1 MYKRLIILAAILA
14 LFHFGQVAYAGF
26 GVHQALSKNSD
37 ICTTCHRQH
46 DVVLS
51 QGADEANYVTSQ
63 QTSEYEF
70 CSTCHGPE
78 AAGADTD
85 IVNGV
90 YDNASSTYGTYGT
103 TLNSG
108 GFDKLGGVTGGST
121 TSTHSVDGTNYPIF
135 GSSTGGSVALTC
147 TSCHDPD
154 GSSNY
159 RMLKDEV
166 NGKNVASYVESNE
179 PGFEDS
185 LSGHEQISG
194 NYVPN
199 YTSPNYKTPADLAR
213 GIAGWCAACHDNY
226 KSETYEVDPKNSRK
240 HYYYT
245 DSEGKRRYRHAVNV
259 PIGNNPSGNTVTD
272 LPLAKASA
280 GTSDSDS
287 SNLVICLTCHRAHGT
302 DATMTEAAT
311 VEPTKSTSSSG
322 PGYSALLRF
331 DNRGVCQ
338 NCHKRL

>member
-1 MYKRLIILAAILA
+1 MIKRIIILPVLML
-14 LFHFGQVAYAGF
+14 LFIVPTIAYAGY
-26 GVHQALSKNSD
+26 GVHKNVEDSD
-37 ICTTCHRQH
+37 VCPVCHEHKPIGDVWQSHETMEYQFCTTCHGI
-46 DVVLS
+46 S
-51 QGADEANYVTSQ
+51 
-63 QTSEYEF
+63 
-70 CSTCHGPE
+70 

-85 IVNGV
+85 IVSGV
-90 YDNASSTYGTYGT
+90 YDNPQGQNGTFGMA
-103 TLNSG
+103 LNSG
-108 GFDKLGGVTGGST
+108 GFEKVGGATSKAT
-121 TSTHSVDGTNYPIF
+121 TSTHSVDGTTYPIF
-135 GSSTGGSVALTC
+135 GNSGRNTIALSC

-159 RMLKDEV
+159 RILKDIV
-166 NGKNVASYVESNE
+166 NGKDVSGFVASNE

-185 LSGHEQISG
+185 LSEDENVYK

-199 YTSPNYKTPADLAR
+199 YTTANYKTPTDLSK

-226 KSETYEVDPKNSRK
+226 KSDTYEVDPKNGRK

-245 DSEGKRRYRHAVNV
+245 DSEGKRRYRHAINV

-280 GTSDSDS
+280 STSDSDP
-287 SNLVICLTCHRAHGT
+287 SNLVTCLTCHRAHGT
-302 DATMTEAAT
+302 DAEMSERAQ
-311 VEPTKSTSSSG
+311 VEPTKSSPSSG
-322 PGYSALLRF
+322 PGQSALLRL